1 MSNEKVIVIP
11 LVSFYKSVLP
21 HNFALQ
27 RNPITLNCTIFSGNC
42 KKYQPKIMSTLEN
55 AFDVTLQNRKRLY
68 KFLKETPKE
77 ILLQIPQGFR
87 NNIWWNIAHV
97 VVTQQLLVYKF
108 SGQPIRVSEALVE
121 KFKKGTV
128 PDGTATE
135 EEIKQVADSLLPT
148 VEWMQEDYGKGLFDG
163 YTEYTT
169 SANVTLS
176 SVEDAI
182 IFNVYHEGLHLG
194 AILSLLKVVSKS

>member
-1 MSNEKVIVIP
+1 
-11 LVSFYKSVLP
+11 
-21 HNFALQ
+21 
-27 RNPITLNCTIFSGNC
+27 
-42 KKYQPKIMSTLEN
+42 MSTLEK

-97 VVTQQLLVYKF
+97 VVTQQLLVYKLG
-108 SGQPIRVSEALVE
+108 GQPMQVNGALVE

-135 EEIKQVADSLLPT
+135 EEMEQVANLLLPT
-148 VEWMQEDYGKGLFDG
+148 VERMQEDYRKGAFSG

-169 SANVTLS
+169 SANVTLN
-176 SVEDAI
+176 SVDDAI
-182 IFNVYHEGLHLG
+182 IFNLYHEGLHLG
-194 AILSLLKVVSKS
+194 TILSLLKSTAL